1 MSIVRPIDGETVW
14 VEFPAGKHFEAE
26 FGAKTDT
33 FTPKH
38 GPPIAAK
45 EVVNWSRQEHEN
57 TDISDDP
64 KEAISGK
71 LSRN

>member
-45 EVVNWSRQEHEN
+45 EVVNWVTAGAREYRHQRR
-57 TDISDDP
+57 P
-64 KEAISGK
+64 
-71 LSRN
+71 